1 MKRKAIVLASAAAI
15 YAQAGLVNALEVG
28 VILDAYHKSEATALG
43 GRTEGFG
50 SSHSE
55 LSLSQDVAD
64 FTTAQVTLVGEWNE
78 EESDLELEEAF
89 LQSTALPGGFNL
101 TAGRFLADI
110 GYLNASHSHSDN
122 FSERPLLYR
131 AFLGGHYYDDGLG
144 LSWLAPT
151 DRYWRFSAGAFTGD
165 ELGETDSESDI
176 GTWTLSTE
184 FGDDIGNNASWQ
196 MGLSYLRNKT
206 QSGEHHD
213 EDHDDDHDDD
223 DHDHEE
229 HDHAGH
235 VHGAEYQ
242 GKNMY
247 LADLVW
253 KWAPQGN
260 NRQQQVKLA
269 AEYAYID
276 ELFGAEVSH
285 FDGWYLSATYQFDE
299 NWATGIRHGRVNLAE
314 EHEHDDEHEWESSR
328 LSETSVMV
336 SWQPTHTQR
345 LRLEYRHQDANNME
359 GADNAI
365 TLHYQIG
372 FGAHAAHTF

>member
-28 VILDAYHKSEATALG
+28 VILDAYHKSEGTALG

-64 FTTAQVTLVGEWNE
+64 FATAQVTLVGEWNE

-89 LQSTALPGGFNL
+89 LQSTALPGGFNV

-110 GYLNASHSHSDN
+110 GYLNASHTHSDN

-131 AFLGGHYYDDGLG
+131 AFLGGHYYDDGIG
-144 LSWLAPT
+144 VSWLAPT
-151 DRYWRFSAGAFTGD
+151 DRYWRLSAGAFTGD

-176 GTWTLSTE
+176 GTLTLSTE

-196 MGLSYLRNKT
+196 MGLSYMRNKT

-213 EDHDDDHDDD
+213 DDD
-223 DHDHEE
+223 DHDE

-242 GKNMY
+242 GKHLY

-276 ELFGAEVSH
+276 ELYGVEEISH
-285 FDGWYLSATYQFDE
+285 FDGWYLSAIYQFDE
-299 NWATGIRHGRVNLAE
+299 NWSTGVRHGSVNLAE
-314 EHEHDDEHEWESSR
+314 EHEHGGDHEWESGR
-328 LSETSVMV
+328 LSETSVML

-345 LRLEYRHQDANNME
+345 LRLEYRHQDANNLE

-365 TLHYQIG
+365 TIHYQIG

>member
-1 MKRKAIVLASAAAI
+1 MKRKALALATAVLCS
-15 YAQAGLVNALEVG
+15 QANVVNALEVG
-28 VILDAYHKSEATALG
+28 VILDAYHKSENTALG
-43 GRTEGFG
+43 GRSEGFG

-55 LSLSQDVAD
+55 LSLSQDVAG
-64 FTTAQVTLVGEWNE
+64 FATAQLALIGEWNE
-78 EESDLELEEAF
+78 QDRDLQLEEAY
-89 LQSTALPGGFNL
+89 LQSSALPEGLNI

-110 GYLNASHSHSDN
+110 GYLNATHSHSDN

-131 AFLGGHYYDDGLG
+131 AFLGGHYFDDGVG
-144 LSWLAPT
+144 VSWLAST
-151 DRYWRFSAGAFTGD
+151 DRYWRLSAGAFTGD
-165 ELGETDSESDI
+165 KLGEEDSESGI

-196 MGLSYLRNKT
+196 MGASYLRNNT
-206 QSGEHHD
+206 QSSDHHED
-213 EDHDDDHDDD
+213 ED
-223 DHDHEE
+223 DHEE

-235 VHGAEYQ
+235 SHGAEYQ
-242 GKNMY
+242 GKNLY

-269 AEYAYID
+269 AEYAYVD
-276 ELFGAEVSH
+276 NVYGAEVGH
-285 FDGWYLSATYQFDE
+285 FDGWYLSGVYQFNE
-299 NWATGIRHGRVNLAE
+299 NWSTGIRRGRVNLAE
-314 EHEHDDEHEWESSR
+314 EHEHAGEHEWESSR
-328 LSETSVMV
+328 LTETSVML

-345 LRLEYRHQDANNME
+345 LRLEYKHQDADHME

-372 FGAHAAHTF
+372 FGAHAAHGF

>member
-1 MKRKAIVLASAAAI
+1 MKKKLVLAVSAVL
-15 YAQAGLVNALEVG
+15 YSQASIVNALEVG
-28 VILDAYHKSEATALG
+28 VILDAYHKSETTALG

-55 LSLSQDVAD
+55 LSLTQDIAGVA
-64 FTTAQVTLVGEWNE
+64 TAQVSLVGEWNE
-78 EESDLELEEAF
+78 DESDLQLEEAF
-89 LQSTALPGGFNL
+89 LQSSALPGGLNI

-110 GYLNASHSHSDN
+110 GYLNASHTHSDN

-131 AFLGGHYYDDGLG
+131 AFLGGHYYDDGIG
-144 LSWLAPT
+144 ISWLAPT
-151 DRYWRFSAGAFTGD
+151 DRYWRLSAAVFTGD
-165 ELGETDSESDI
+165 ELGENSSTSGI

-184 FGDDIGNNASWQ
+184 FGDDIGDNASWQ
-196 MGLSYLRNKT
+196 MGLSYLRNDT
-206 QSGEHHD
+206 QSSTSY
-213 EDHDDDHDDD
+213 HDDDHDDD
-223 DHDHEE
+223 HDSDHD

-235 VHGAEYQ
+235 THGAEYQ

-247 LADLVW
+247 IADLVW

-269 AEYAYID
+269 AEYIYVD
-276 ELFGAEVSH
+276 EIYGADVGH
-285 FDGWYLSATYQFDE
+285 YDGWYLSAAYQFDE
-299 NWATGIRHGRVNLAE
+299 NWSTGIRHGRVNLAE
-314 EHEHDDEHEWESSR
+314 EHEHEGEHEWESSR
-328 LSETSVMV
+328 LSETGVMI

-372 FGAHAAHTF
+372 FGAHAAHSF

>member
-55 LSLSQDVAD
+55 LGLSQDVAD
-64 FTTAQVTLVGEWNE
+64 FATAQLTLVGEWNE

-89 LQSTALPGGFNL
+89 LQSTALPGGFNV

-131 AFLGGHYYDDGLG
+131 AFLGGHYYDDGIG
-144 LSWLAPT
+144 MSWLAPT
-151 DRYWRFSAGAFTGD
+151 DRYWRLSAGAFTGD

-184 FGDDIGNNASWQ
+184 FGDDFGNNASWQ

-213 EDHDDDHDDD
+213 EDHDDDDD
-223 DHDHEE
+223 DHDHDE

-242 GKNMY
+242 GKHMY

-276 ELFGAEVSH
+276 ELYGAEISH
-285 FDGWYLSATYQFDE
+285 FDGWYLSAIYQFDE
-299 NWATGIRHGRVNLAE
+299 NWSTGIRHGRVNLAE

-345 LRLEYRHQDANNME
+345 LRLEYRHQDADNME

-365 TLHYQIG
+365 TIHYQIG

>member
-1 MKRKAIVLASAAAI
+1 MQRKAMVLTSAI
-15 YAQAGLVNALEVG
+15 LGSQAGFVNALEVG
-28 VILDAYHKSEATALG
+28 VILDAYHKSETTALG

-64 FTTAQVTLVGEWNE
+64 VATAQVTLVGEWNE
-78 EESDLELEEAF
+78 EESDVELEEAY
-89 LQSTALPGGFNL
+89 LQSTALPGGLNV

-110 GYLNASHSHSDN
+110 GYLNATHSHSDN

-131 AFLGGHYYDDGLG
+131 AFLGGHYFDDGVG
-144 LSWLAPT
+144 VSWLAPT
-151 DRYWRFSAGAFTGD
+151 DRYWRLSAGAFTGD
-165 ELGETDSESDI
+165 ELGEEASESSI

-184 FGDDIGNNASWQ
+184 FGDDFGDNASWQ
-196 MGLSYLRNKT
+196 LGLSYLRNKT
-206 QSGEHHD
+206 QSSAHHD
-213 EDHDDDHDDD
+213 EDDHDEDHDD

-235 VHGAEYQ
+235 SHGAEYQ
-242 GKNMY
+242 GEKLY

-260 NRQQQVKLA
+260 NRKQQIKLA
-269 AEYAYID
+269 AEYAYVED
-276 ELFGAEVSH
+276 VYGAEVDH
-285 FDGWYLSATYQFDE
+285 YDGWYLSGVYQFDE
-299 NWATGIRHGRVNLAE
+299 NWSTGVRYGRVNLAE
-314 EHEHDDEHEWESSR
+314 EHEHDDEHEWEESR
-328 LSETSVMV
+328 LNETSIML

-345 LRLEYRHQDANNME
+345 LRLQYIHQDADNVE

-372 FGAHAAHTF
+372 FGAHAAHSF